1 MFSYENS
8 ENFSNWSLYKKTNKE
23 WQTWDSNFMIM
34 EYKDFQRLIRAK
46 KIQVKIG
53 KLYLSTDEYG
63 QPQLKIEQIPMIKR

>member
-1 MFSYENS
+1 
-8 ENFSNWSLYKKTNKE
+8 
-23 WQTWDSNFMIM
+23 M

-53 KLYLSTDEYG
+53 RLYPSTDEYG